1 MKTPTLKIRVEG
13 SHARLMLA
21 EQRRWMRKTGHVI
34 FRWPKVVVSRITN
47 RFFSEASNGYDEEHS
62 SRYRIEMIP
71 MISGKELAAG
81 IVRPEVLE
89 GVRSAYKAFDKE
101 PPYDLEYHQD
111 KRRDKLSN
119 YRRNFTYR
127 GPGDKPMRN
136 IQVETLVRMH
146 ERGHSGG
153 IVKLPTGVGKTILA
167 LNYMLSVKHNTIF
180 INEKVHLSGQSRR
193 AADSMEMSAHSAHT
207 GARPNWS
214 ERHLFCVDKTFQK
227 WLRYYARMVKRG
239 DPRGKVEEDI
249 FGFFQ
254 HVETVFVDE
263 CHLIRG
269 DAFVKCLQ
277 LLRDLNP
284 RLTVFGLS
292 ATPYSRSSQGGF
304 GDALKTMSIY
314 GPVIAEQTFE
324 QSVEDKYLSPMV
336 ALRLKWQDVQEHY
349 TEEDPVMATN
359 SLISNKPR
367 NVLIRRVLEYL
378 AEDGRT
384 SMLMLQRVAHV
395 DALAERLDIP
405 KIHGAV
411 NQKNRKDLFAQL
423 SAQELH
429 AIVGSEGT
437 CAEGVDIPALSAIVY
452 GAGKGNYKRTAQ
464 ALGRCTRLHFS
475 KKFGVFIDLADQLP
489 LHYSQGAVTF
499 EKASENRISVYKDLN
514 VPIYEV
520 AVTPANVKIKLA
532 AMMKRIEADMK
543 AKRKK

>member
-1 MKTPTLKIRVEG
+1 MKTPTLKIRVKG

-21 EQRRWMRKTGHVI
+21 EQRRWMRKKGHVI

-47 RFFSEASNGYDEEHS
+47 KFFSEASGGYDEEHS
-62 SRYRIEMIP
+62 SRYRIEMVP
-71 MISGKELAAG
+71 MISNKELAEG
-81 IVRPEVLE
+81 LVRPEVLA

-101 PPYDLEYHQD
+101 PPYALEYHED
-111 KRRDKLSN
+111 KRRAKLKN
-119 YRRNFTYR
+119 YRREYTYR
-127 GPGDKPMRN
+127 GPGGKPMRD
-136 IQVETLVRMH
+136 IQIDTLEKMH
-146 ERGHSGG
+146 KRAHSGG
-153 IVKLPTGVGKTILA
+153 IVKLPTGVGKTVLA

-193 AADSMEMSAHSAHT
+193 AADKMKMSAHSAHT
-207 GARPNWS
+207 GANPNWS

-227 WLRYYARMVKRG
+227 WVRYYAKTAARG
-239 DPRGKVEEDI
+239 GPRNKVEEDI

-269 DAFVKCLQ
+269 DAFVQCLH
-277 LLRDLNP
+277 LLRQMNP

-324 QSVEDKYLSPMV
+324 ESVEEKYLSPMV
-336 ALRLKWQDVQEHY
+336 ALRLKWQ
-349 TEEDPVMATN
+349 
-359 SLISNKPR
+359 
-367 NVLIRRVLEYL
+367 
-378 AEDGRT
+378 DGRT

-395 DALAERLDIP
+395 DALAKKLDIP

-411 NQKNRKDLFAQL
+411 NQKSRKSLFAQL

-437 CAEGVDIPALSAIVY
+437 CAEGVDIPSLSAIVY

-475 KKFGVFIDLADQLP
+475 KQFGVFIDIADQLP

-514 VPIYEV
+514 IPIYEV
-520 AVTPANVKIKLA
+520 AVTPANVKSKLA
-532 AMMKRIEADMK
+532 TMMKLIEADMK
-543 AKRKK
+543 DKRKKK